1 MTEIEETYSWQ
12 SSAKL
17 AFNKK
22 IVMLLLLG
30 YFQALYEYLPKQHKR
45 RKSLSYSWLF
55 FLSLLMAA
63 YYYILLDFLSW
74 ALGDNLFK
82 QALTTIVNASTLIMI
97 SVGLTLVTRVRKFAN
112 FSHAELV
119 TTGVYVAIGI
129 NSMSWARNLGL
140 NTIFLQIIWAFLI
153 TGGVA
158 VLGERLVFG
167 PLTKRDA
174 TPLTLM
180 VASIGY
186 GLIIRQVIQE
196 IFTALPKQPAPIYP
210 SFWTEENILSP
221 LEGIPIIGSFLAGF
235 VGLFVKERSKFN
247 WDTLLGYHVE
257 LFITRNE
264 SFAILIM
271 IIIILSMRYMFT
283 KTTLGISMR
292 ATADDPDLAQISG
305 IDTQRVITYTWFI
318 AGGVTGVGAIFR
330 FEASSV
336 TPAAGF
342 VLLLLIFAVVTLGG
356 FDSFEGTLVAA
367 FIVETARSLTVIING
382 RLALLEQKSP
392 LVDTLVFWETSG
404 DWKAVT
410 AFFIIIVVLIVR
422 PRGIF
427 GLIDPRSKL

>member
-1 MTEIEETYSWQ
+1 MTEHEKPHSWK
-12 SSAKL
+12 SSAKSAL
-17 AFNKK
+17 NGK
-22 IVMLLLLG
+22 IALLLFLG
-30 YFQALYEYLPKQHKR
+30 YFQALYEYVPDQHKR
-45 RKSLSYSWLF
+45 KKITSYSWLF

-63 YYYILLDFLSW
+63 YYYILLDFFSW

-82 QALTTIVNASTLIMI
+82 QALTTIVNAATLIMI

-112 FSHAELV
+112 FAHAEFV
-119 TTGVYVAIGI
+119 TTGVYVVIGI
-129 NSMSWARNLGL
+129 NSMSWARSFGL
-140 NTIFLQIIWAFLI
+140 NTIFLQIVWAFLL
-153 TGGVA
+153 TGGIA
-158 VLGERLVFG
+158 ILGELLVFG

-186 GLIIRQVIQE
+186 GLVIRQVIQE
-196 IFTALPKQPAPIYP
+196 IFTALPQQPAPIYP
-210 SFWTEENILSP
+210 SFWTEDKILSP
-221 LEGIPIIGSFLAGF
+221 IEGIPFIGPLLAGF
-235 VGLFVKERSKFN
+235 VGLFVKDRSEFSWN
-247 WDTLLGYHVE
+247 TLLGYRVE
-257 LFITRNE
+257 LIVTRNE

-305 IDTQRVITYTWFI
+305 IDTQRVIMYTWFI